1 MVPYLSLYPSFSTMK
16 PLLCLSKKFIESRT
30 IPVLFSLQ
38 GGYWFRP
45 ARNWQMCPQF
55 LIRHIFYE
63 IASFMPAMTLLFVI
77 AGSPVWW
84 TMKPSHCFAVLT

>member
-38 GGYWFRP
+38 GGFWFRP
-45 ARNWQMCPQF
+45 ARNWQKQ
-55 LIRHIFYE
+55 IVI
-63 IASFMPAMTLLFVI
+63 PAE
-77 AGSPVWW
+77 AGIQKWY
-84 TMKPSHCFAVLT
+84 T